1 MEDYPLVTI
10 GILSYNRPKDL
21 RQAILSV
28 ISQTY
33 SNLEILISDNGSFI
47 EETKDVI
54 REFAEKDKRIHF
66 FLHNINRGPL
76 FNFVFL
82 LDNAKGKYLAWLA
95 DDDYFTS
102 HFVADCV
109 GYFLSGKGIV
119 LSSNMPVEAGTKK
132 PITMKY
138 IPNTISLRKMEKYK
152 LIVRHIFSDQNLFYY
167 GLIETASLKR
177 CRFYLKKVF
186 GADLL
191 LLLELLEFGDF
202 FINTQKTGLVYQI
215 HINQISS
222 SPLQYKKVL
231 CINGDF
237 IERKL
242 FFSAS
247 FFYAIRIVA
256 GYKQVSFLSR
266 LNLIRTI
273 IYYYIKSKRF
283 HLIKY
288 DFGINGII
296 QYLKSL
302 FKRKNITK
310 AAQ

>member
-33 SNLEILISDNGSFI
+33 PNLEILISDNGSFV

-76 FNFVFL
+76 FNFGFL
-82 LDNAKGKYLAWLA
+82 LDNARGKYFAWLA

-109 GYFLSGKGIV
+109 GYFSSEKGIV

-138 IPNTISLRKMEKYK
+138 IPNTTSLAKEDKIK
-152 LIVRHIFSDQNLFYY
+152 LVVRHIFSDLNLFYY

-186 GADLL
+186 GADVL
-191 LLLELLEFGDF
+191 LLLELLKFGDF
-202 FINTQKTGLVYQI
+202 FINTQKTGLIYQI
-215 HINQISS
+215 HINQTSN
-222 SPLQYKKVL
+222 SPLQYKRVS

-256 GYKQVSFLSR
+256 GYKEVSFLSR
-266 LNLIRTI
+266 LNLIRMI
-273 IYYYIKSKRF
+273 IYHYIKSKRF

-288 DFGINGII
+288 DLGLNRII
-296 QYLKSL
+296 QYFKSAF
-302 FKRKNITK
+302 FKKNIPK
-310 AAQ
+310 AAE